1 MKPTVSKEAYNFNL
15 KTKLAMV
22 LQVQIAK
29 MCEFYRMFKTID
41 DKHVDELTKLL
52 KEQTGIRFTTTIHT
66 GKNLIAAIHVT
77 SLEGHSGVKN
87 YRDLITMVTEKGFS
101 SVISIDL
108 EELRVSGKMVDMFNM
123 TLHLSYGL
131 FETFLAHPRQLV
143 GLILHE
149 VGHPFNFFL
158 GLGDYVYVNYMLTDG
173 TKILM
178 GEKRTTQKVMI
189 VDHTFLTKQIKDPK
203 EQHEFMNTRSE
214 DDVKK
219 VVLSTLRA
227 HPRPY
232 LFYGT
237 KNDSKRDEQLADVLP
252 TRLGYGKDLIEALLT
267 IDKTSPKLFQSKLS
281 FWLMELQ
288 RLPIFLLGVIPM
300 AAMLFVLGDSYAEKY
315 DKPWNRIDRIR
326 RDLIAQLKVTTLPE
340 IRDSLIK
347 DIDALEEIA
356 KQYTRNE
363 GMIDGLLYFIN
374 RDFRRGYQMDSHER
388 TLESLLNNNM
398 FVLSQK
404 LSQLQ
409 K

>member
-1 MKPTVSKEAYNFNL
+1 
-15 KTKLAMV
+15 
-22 LQVQIAK
+22 
-29 MCEFYRMFKTID
+29 
-41 DKHVDELTKLL
+41 
-52 KEQTGIRFTTTIHT
+52 
-66 GKNLIAAIHVT
+66 
-77 SLEGHSGVKN
+77 
-87 YRDLITMVTEKGFS
+87 
-101 SVISIDL
+101 
-108 EELRVSGKMVDMFNM
+108 
-123 TLHLSYGL
+123 
-131 FETFLAHPRQLV
+131 
-143 GLILHE
+143 
-149 VGHPFNFFL
+149 
-158 GLGDYVYVNYMLTDG
+158 
-173 TKILM
+173 
-178 GEKRTTQKVMI
+178 
-189 VDHTFLTKQIKDPK
+189 
-203 EQHEFMNTRSE
+203 
-214 DDVKK
+214 
-219 VVLSTLRA
+219 
-227 HPRPY
+227 
-232 LFYGT
+232 
-237 KNDSKRDEQLADVLP
+237 
-252 TRLGYGKDLIEALLT
+252 
-267 IDKTSPKLFQSKLS
+267 
-281 FWLMELQ
+281 MELQ